1 VVGDKTQALANVMDH
16 IVRRVVWRIGPVEI
30 TSTVVNTWII
40 VAVLFIGAFWI
51 RRRLEEKPRGI
62 QTLLEILVEFLHS
75 MIDGVMGREGRRYL
89 PFVGPLFV
97 FILALN
103 LGWVIPGV
111 MPPTTDL
118 MTTAA
123 LGLTTVALVQLAIV
137 RAKGVIGYLRH
148 LAQPTVVM
156 IPMNI
161 IEELVKP
168 FSLAIR
174 LFGNMFGEEMVVTI
188 LFLLVPVLAP
198 TPVMVL
204 GILMGSIQAYIFTLL
219 TITYL
224 PAGDQ

>member
-1 VVGDKTQALANVMDH
+1 MTASWEGKVD
-16 IVRRVVWRIGPVEI
+16 
-30 TSTVVNTWII
+30 
-40 VAVLFIGAFWI
+40 
-51 RRRLEEKPRGI
+51 GI
-62 QTLLEILVEFLHS
+62 
-75 MIDGVMGREGRRYL
+75 L

-188 LFLLVPVLAP
+188 LFFA
-198 TPVMVL
+198 
-204 GILMGSIQAYIFTLL
+204 GSGFGPDTGYGSWHLDGQHSSLHLYSADHHVSSGRRSISQAS
-219 TITYL
+219 
-224 PAGDQ
+224 

>member
-1 VVGDKTQALANVMDH
+1 MVGDKTQALANVMDH

-62 QTLLEILVEFLHS
+62 RTLLEILVEFLHS
-75 MIDGVMGREGRRYL
+75 MIDGVMEGRSTVSA
-89 PFVGPLFV
+89 FVGPLFV